1 MSLSGLQQLND
12 LIAELE
18 TVISSRKISNLELFI
33 VPTENAKNTKSK
45 VPKMSTEVKSI
56 ETSVADEIS
65 INSLD
70 LRVGV
75 IRSVIRHETAEKLYC
90 EEIDIGED
98 VPRPIASGLVPFY
111 TLSQMQDRRVIVV
124 ANLLPR
130 KLVGFK
136 SNGMVLCASK
146 IGDDGQEIVEFIDP
160 PVSAAPG
167 DRIVGFGLS
176 ALPLS
181 AKQCDKRKVFET
193 VATSLVVNVDGIAS
207 WNNIRLVAQ
216 PSGEFCTAP
225 TLRNCHIH

>member
-45 VPKMSTEVKSI
+45 VAKMSTEVKSI

-146 IGDDGQEIVEFIDP
+146 IGDDGQEIVE
-160 PVSAAPG
+160 
-167 DRIVGFGLS
+167 
-176 ALPLS
+176 
-181 AKQCDKRKVFET
+181 
-193 VATSLVVNVDGIAS
+193 
-207 WNNIRLVAQ
+207 
-216 PSGEFCTAP
+216 
-225 TLRNCHIH
+225 